1 MGQQYE
7 QLSLEERCTLSR
19 LSHAGKTMRQ
29 IAAAMDRAPST
40 IMRELK
46 RNSGAKV
53 GYQAAYAEQQA
64 KSRRWRGSRLL
75 RDGTLQAE
83 VLKRLGQGWSPAQV
97 CGRLKKEQRRTVI
110 SYESIYR
117 FIDAQIR
124 RTNDFS
130 WRHYLPRGK
139 SQRGWRGH
147 KGGSPVDHIE
157 GHVSTPDPQ
166 TNLVIYGNAVCH
178 GQAVF
183 MRVLSLALGRQP

>member
-19 LSHAGKTMRQ
+19 LSHGGKTIRQ

-53 GYQAAYAEQQA
+53 GYQPAYAEQQA

-97 CGRLKKEQRRTVI
+97 CGGLKKEQRRRVI
-110 SYESIYR
+110 S
-117 FIDAQIR
+117 
-124 RTNDFS
+124 
-130 WRHYLPRGK
+130 
-139 SQRGWRGH
+139 
-147 KGGSPVDHIE
+147 
-157 GHVSTPDPQ
+157 
-166 TNLVIYGNAVCH
+166 
-178 GQAVF
+178 
-183 MRVLSLALGRQP
+183 